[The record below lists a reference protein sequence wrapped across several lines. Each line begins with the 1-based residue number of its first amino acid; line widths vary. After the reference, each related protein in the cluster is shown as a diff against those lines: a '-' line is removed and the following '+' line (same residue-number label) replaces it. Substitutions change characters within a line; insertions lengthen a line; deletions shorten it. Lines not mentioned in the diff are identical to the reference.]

1 MSDATGFAPVAARKL
16 IFTLGLALTALVASP
31 AQADVPR
38 GLGAYARAR
47 AADAAGRTDLAVD
60 GYRAALTASPGNPL
74 IAVRAYR
81 EALVAGDMP
90 LVRTAA
96 ATLKQAG
103 IAPADVAVIDIADA
117 VAARRWQDANAAADR
132 MANGPLDFLVPSL
145 KAWLAFERGEVAP
158 AAGLD
163 VDAKSGLVR
172 RFNLE
177 NRALLDIAAGR
188 TDAGTT
194 ALRSLVASGTDSVTI
209 RAAAAQLLVGQ
220 GRRDD
225 ALALLGGDD
234 PVLAAL
240 RDTIGGARP
249 SAAFGIS
256 RLFLRLA
263 GDLVDG
269 DARPL
274 AIVLCRASLVL
285 DPADDRARLTL
296 AGALSNDGAQAR
308 AITTLEA
315 VGSGSPY
322 APAAAAMAVTILARA
337 GDTERAIA
345 AAERAS
351 AVRGAGPDPAQRLG
365 ELFDAAGRHREAAAA
380 YATAIE
386 RSGERADWTLYL
398 QRGGALEQA
407 GRWAE
412 AKPFLERA
420 VALAPEEAHALNYL
434 GYAQVERGENLIA
447 ARALLER
454 AARLQPDDAAI
465 TDSLGWAYVRT
476 GDAAKGLPLLERA
489 ARAEPGD
496 VTINEHLGDA
506 YWALGRRYEAR
517 YAWRAAAVYA
527 DPVEAQRITAKLGH
541 GPTT

>member
-1 MSDATGFAPVAARKL
+1 MTARAVLSVFGIALAATL
-16 IFTLGLALTALVASP
+16 TLP
-31 AQADVPR
+31 AHADVPR

-47 AADAAGRTDLAVD
+47 AADAAGRTELAVD
-60 GYRAALTASPGNPL
+60 GYRAALAASPGNPL

-90 LVRTAA
+90 LVGTAA
-96 ATLKQAG
+96 ATLKTAG

-117 VAARRWQDANAAADR
+117 VATRRWQDANAAADR
-132 MANGPLDFLVPSL
+132 LANGPLDFLMPSI
-145 KAWLAFERGEVAP
+145 KAWLAFERGEAAP

-220 GRRDD
+220 GHRDD
-225 ALALLGGDD
+225 ARALLGGDD
-234 PVLAAL
+234 PVLAVL
-240 RDTIGGARP
+240 RERIGGAKP

-274 AIVLCRASLVL
+274 AIVLCRAALVI

-308 AITTLEA
+308 AIATLDA
-315 VGSGSPY
+315 VGSRSLY
-322 APAAAAMAVTILARA
+322 APAAAAMAVTILSRA
-337 GDTERAIA
+337 GDTDRAIA
-345 AAERAS
+345 AAGRA
-351 AVRGAGPDPAQRLG
+351 AGVKGAGADTAQRLG
-365 ELFDAAGRHREAAAA
+365 ELLDGAGRHQDAAAA

-386 RSGERADWTLYL
+386 RAGARADWTLYL

-412 AKPFLERA
+412 AKPLLERA

-434 GYAQVERGENLIA
+434 GYAQVERGENLVA

-476 GDAAKGLPLLERA
+476 GDAAKAVPLLERA
-489 ARAEPGD
+489 ARVEPGD

-527 DPVEAQRITAKLGH
+527 DPAEARRIMAKLGN
-541 GPTT
+541 GPAT